1 MKTAIARVLAP
12 AALAAGAL
20 VAPAP
25 AAVAAA
31 VPGPIEGTFTL
42 SCPGFKVLLTAEGK
56 VGVIALP
63 GDREKII
70 WPGLSVSLTVKDN
83 NEETNEIVTYTGAAG
98 VTHIQYL
105 DDGSQFVT
113 ATGPNLITVPRAN
126 GHPVGVYFT
135 TGTVNWTLD
144 RRGKE
149 VGGMF
154 SGTGTVT
161 DVCAELAS

>member
-1 MKTAIARVLAP
+1 MKTIIARALAP
-12 AALAAGAL
+12 AVLTAAVL

-25 AAVAAA
+25 AAVATA
-31 VPGPIEGTFTL
+31 VPGPIEGSFTL
-42 SCPGFKVLLTAEGK
+42 SCPGFKVVLTAEGK
-56 VGVIALP
+56 VGVIPLP

-70 WPGLSVSLTVKDN
+70 WPGLSVTVTDKEGDS
-83 NEETNEIVTYTGAAG
+83 VTYTGAAG

-135 TGTVNWTLD
+135 TGTVSWTLD

-161 DVCAELAS
+161 DVCEELAG

>member
-1 MKTAIARVLAP
+1 MKTTIARTLAP
-12 AALAAGAL
+12 AALAAAAL

-31 VPGPIEGTFTL
+31 APGPIEGSFTL
-42 SCPGFKVLLTAEGK
+42 SCPGFKVVLTADGK

-70 WPGLSVSLTVKDN
+70 WPGLSVTVSDKSG
-83 NEETNEIVTYTGAAG
+83 ESVTYNGAAG

-105 DDGSQFVT
+105 EDGSQFVA

-135 TGTVNWTLD
+135 TGTVSWTLD
-144 RRGKE
+144 FKGRE

-154 SGTGTVT
+154 SGSGTVT
-161 DVCAELAS
+161 DICAELAD

>member
-1 MKTAIARVLAP
+1 MKTTIARTLAP
-12 AALAAGAL
+12 AALAAAAL

-25 AAVAAA
+25 AAVATAA
-31 VPGPIEGTFTL
+31 PGPIEGSFTL
-42 SCPGFKVLLTAEGK
+42 SCPGFKVVLTADGK

-70 WPGLSVSLTVKDN
+70 WPGLSVTVSDKSG
-83 NEETNEIVTYTGAAG
+83 ESVTYNGAAG

-105 DDGSQFVT
+105 EDGSQFVT

-135 TGTVNWTLD
+135 TGTVSWTLD
-144 RRGKE
+144 SKGRE

-154 SGTGTVT
+154 SGSGTVT
-161 DVCAELAS
+161 DICAELAD

>member
-1 MKTAIARVLAP
+1 MKTTIARTLAP
-12 AALAAGAL
+12 AVLAATAL
-20 VAPAP
+20 VAPAS
-25 AAVAAA
+25 AAVATA
-31 VPGPIEGTFTL
+31 VPGPIAGSFTL
-42 SCPGFKVLLTAEGK
+42 SCPGFKVLLTADGK

-70 WPGLSVSLTVKDN
+70 WPGFSVTVSDKSG
-83 NEETNEIVTYTGAAG
+83 ESVTYNGAAG

-135 TGTVNWTLD
+135 TGTVSWTLD
-144 RRGKE
+144 AKGRE

-154 SGTGTVT
+154 SGSGTVT
-161 DVCAELAS
+161 DICAELAD

>member
-1 MKTAIARVLAP
+1 MKTAIARTLAP
-12 AALAAGAL
+12 AALAAAAL

-31 VPGPIEGTFTL
+31 VPGPIEGSFTV
-42 SCPGFKVLLTAEGK
+42 SCPGFKVVLTAEGK
-56 VGVIALP
+56 IGVIALP
-63 GDREKII
+63 GEREKII
-70 WPGLSVSLTVKDN
+70 WPGLSMTV
-83 NEETNEIVTYTGAAG
+83 TNKEGESVTYTGASG

-105 DDGSQFVT
+105 EDGSQLVT

-135 TGTVNWTLD
+135 TGTVSWTLD

-154 SGTGTVT
+154 TGTGTVT

>member
-1 MKTAIARVLAP
+1 MKTAIARTLAP
-12 AALAAGAL
+12 AALAAAAL

-31 VPGPIEGTFTL
+31 VPGPIEGSFTV
-42 SCPGFKVLLTAEGK
+42 SCPGFKVVLTAEGK
-56 VGVIALP
+56 IGVITLP
-63 GDREKII
+63 GEREKII
-70 WPGLSVSLTVKDN
+70 WPGLSMTV
-83 NEETNEIVTYTGAAG
+83 TNKEGESVTYTGASG

-105 DDGSQFVT
+105 EDGSQLVT

-135 TGTVNWTLD
+135 TGTVSWTLD

-154 SGTGTVT
+154 TGTGTVT
-161 DVCAELAS
+161 DVCAALAD